1 MNKRKIEEQI
11 KEQIDVAPNFNT
23 IKNKI
28 DFNKYTKVEKIE
40 KTDNRVTFKFNY
52 WKFATPLAMIVALL
66 VILLQKGP
74 DSSMQKPN
82 GPELENSM
90 VVSSN
95 ASNSSS
101 IVNGDAAISSTQTVS
116 NSSSSSSSSNV
127 KDEDELD
134 KPGDGT
140 TEDPQ
145 GPTIPGENEQVY
157 NEMDGY
163 FYFDQ
168 TYDEGVESIQELCF
182 VRYAFDCRE
191 SYDQDS
197 YVKVRAYIGVNLINN
212 ENISLSFELNGE
224 TIYSA
229 NNIDETYTFSFFE
242 DDLYKPYISLVKY
255 VEFDIKL
262 TNLINSQGT
271 LDLKVKSLND
281 THIDIDNDVI
291 YYFISNDKVVLY

>member
-11 KEQIDVAPNFNT
+11 KEQIDVAPNFDT

-101 IVNGDAAISSTQTVS
+101 IVNGDAAISSTQIVS
-116 NSSSSSSSSNV
+116 NSSSSSSSSV

-145 GPTIPGENEQVY
+145 GPTTPGENEQVY

-168 TYDEGVESIQELCF
+168 TYNEGVESIQELCF
-182 VRYAFDCRE
+182 VRYAFNCRE